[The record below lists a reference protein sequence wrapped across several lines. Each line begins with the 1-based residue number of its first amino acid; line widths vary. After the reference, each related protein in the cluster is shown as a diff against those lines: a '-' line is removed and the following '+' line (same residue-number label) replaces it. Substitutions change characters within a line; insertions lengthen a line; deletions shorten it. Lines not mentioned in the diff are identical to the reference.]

1 MAEFLI
7 NKIKKI
13 INDSDQDS
21 ISYSDFISLALY
33 DRDGGYYMKDRKKIG
48 KEGDFY
54 TNSNVHSVFGKVLA
68 RIFVGLVQKDILP
81 PTICEIG
88 AGTGRLA
95 NFILDEW
102 ENIDPVTFAKVRYHI
117 IEMSPYHREE
127 QLSTIQK
134 IEKVQQYESINE
146 MISKIGEFT
155 GFVLSNELFDAFPVD
170 VLQKKENEIYEARV
184 SVEGD
189 TLTEVLVPCER
200 KELLGWLEEN
210 KISLQNGQRME
221 IPIAMNNWLDGSK
234 DWFQK
239 GIMFTIDYGYTKDE
253 WMEPIHREGS
263 LRGYY
268 KHQMIREPLLH
279 PGDMDLTHHIH
290 LDTLIDKGEQV
301 GLTLLTMLKQYKFL
315 LRGGILEYLQE
326 QHDPNPFSE
335 VSKQNRAIRNLLLD
349 DGISASFT
357 VVIQKKEL
365 PKITIDDVLRYNF

>member
-1 MAEFLI
+1 MI

-13 INDSDQDS
+13 ISDSGQGS
-21 ISYSDFISLALY
+21 ISYSDFISIALY
-33 DRDGGYYMKDRKKIG
+33 DPDDGYYMKDRKKIG

-68 RIFVGLVQKDILP
+68 QIFVQLVQKDILP

-102 ENIDPVTFAKVRYHI
+102 EKIDPVTFAKVQYHI
-117 IEMSPYHREE
+117 IEMSPYHRKE
-127 QLSTIQK
+127 QLSNIQK
-134 IEKVQQYESINE
+134 ITKVRQYESINE
-146 MISKIGEFT
+146 MFSKIGTFT

-170 VLQKKENEIYEARV
+170 VLHKKENQIFEARV

-189 TLTEVLVPCER
+189 DLKEVLIPCER
-200 KELLGWLEEN
+200 EELLNWLGEN
-210 KISLQNGQRME
+210 WISLRNGQRME
-221 IPIAMNNWLDGSK
+221 IPIAMNKWLDESK
-234 DWFQK
+234 DWLQK
-239 GIMFTIDYGYTKDE
+239 GIMFTIDYGYTKEE
-253 WMEPIHREGS
+253 WMESIHREGS

-268 KHQMIREPLLH
+268 KHQMVRDPLLH

-290 LDTLIDKGEQV
+290 LDTLIEKGEQV
-301 GLTLLTMLKQYKFL
+301 GLTLLAMLKQYQFL

-326 QHDPNPFSE
+326 QYDPNPFSE
-335 VSKQNRAIRNLLLD
+335 ISKQNRAIRNLLLD

-365 PKITIDDVLRYNF
+365 PTITIDDVLLHDF

>member
-1 MAEFLI
+1 MAECLI
-7 NKIKKI
+7 NKIKKSI
-13 INDSDQDS
+13 KDSEKGS

-33 DRDGGYYMKDRKKIG
+33 DQDGGYYMKDRKKIG

-68 RIFVGLVQKDILP
+68 RIFVQLVQKDVLP

-95 NFILDEW
+95 SFILDEW
-102 ENIDPVTFAKVRYHI
+102 EKIDPVTFAQLNYHI
-117 IEMSPYHREE
+117 IEMSPYHRRE

-134 IEKVQQYESINE
+134 IEKVCQYESIDE
-146 MISKIGEFT
+146 MFGKIGKYT

-170 VLQKKENEIYEARV
+170 VLQRKGNEIYEARV
-184 SVEGD
+184 TVED
-189 TLTEVLVPCER
+189 DALKEVLIPCER
-200 KELLGWLEEN
+200 VELLNWLRKN
-210 KISLQNGQRME
+210 GIALRDGQRME
-221 IPIAMNNWLDGSK
+221 IPIAMNKWLDESSV
-234 DWFQK
+234 WLEK
-239 GIMFTIDYGYTKDE
+239 GIMFTIDYGYTKEE

-263 LRGYY
+263 LRGFY
-268 KHQMIREPLLH
+268 KHQMIRDPLLH
-279 PGDMDLTHHIH
+279 PGDMDVTTHIH
-290 LDTLIDKGEQV
+290 LDTLIEKGEQV
-301 GLTLLTMLKQYKFL
+301 DLTFLAMLKQYQFL

-326 QHDPNPFSE
+326 HYDPNPFSE

-365 PKITIDDVLRYNF
+365 PNITIDDVLLYNL